1 MPTIVQDI
9 DFKTK
14 NGLIAKAQ
22 IEKIKDSEYICDV
35 HTDNADNNFSMLEP
49 RTFSS
54 GKESFGWL
62 YKTIQKVIS
71 NQYHNDTLDVIDN
84 TCNCPHITKEEE
96 QTICSSSIT
105 ILVNGLEVQEI

>member
-1 MPTIVQDI
+1 MPTIHQHI
-9 DFKTK
+9 NFKTK

-22 IEKIKDSEYICDV
+22 IEKNKDSEYTCTV
-35 HTDNADNNFSMLEP
+35 YSDNANNNFSMVES

-54 GKESFGWL
+54 GKESFRWL
-62 YKTIQKVIS
+62 YETIQKVIS
-71 NQYHNDTLDVIDN
+71 NQYHNDILDTIDN

-105 ILVNGLEVQEI
+105 ILVNGLDV